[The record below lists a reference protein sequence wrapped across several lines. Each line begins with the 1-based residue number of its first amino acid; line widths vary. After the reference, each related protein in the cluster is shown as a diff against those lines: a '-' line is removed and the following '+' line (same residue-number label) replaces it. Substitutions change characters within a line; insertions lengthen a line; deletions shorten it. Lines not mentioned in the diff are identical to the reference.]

1 MPVSPEQVNVW
12 RAVPTETQTLEFKE
26 AKNQYDTDKLFGYC
40 VAIANEGG
48 GYLIL
53 GVKNAPPREVVG
65 TTAFPNTVAFAERI
79 FQAVGFRVDIDEV
92 THPSGRVLVFSI
104 PSRLKGTAYHLD
116 GKYLMRSGESLVP
129 MSEDQLRKIFAEGR
143 PDWLEEHSQSG
154 LLISDVIRLLDTQTF
169 FDLLKLPY
177 PTDQEGVLDRLTSE
191 RLVDQVGGTY
201 AIRRLGGLLLAKKL
215 SDFPDL
221 VRKAPR
227 VVVYSGKSKLET
239 KLDQTGTVGYA
250 VGFQRLVKFVMSQ
263 IPQNEVVKNALRAE
277 IKLVPDVVIREVVA
291 NAMIHQDFL
300 KTGASMV
307 VDIYSNRIDISNP
320 GEPIVPTDRFI
331 DGYQSRNERLAD
343 FMRRMGICEEK
354 GSGIDKVVHA
364 AEFFQLPAPSFVSHG
379 IRTQV
384 TIYGPV
390 KIGAMDKAD
399 RVRACYQHCALKYV
413 MSERMTNQ
421 SLRQRFGLPESK
433 SAIASQA
440 IAATVEAKLIN
451 LDEKVGTSRRFA
463 RYVPFWA

>member
-1 MPVSPEQVNVW
+1 MPITPEQIDIW

-26 AKNQYDTDKLFGYC
+26 AKNQYDNDKLFGYC

-48 GYLIL
+48 GHMIL
-53 GVKNAPPREVVG
+53 GVKNKAPREVVG
-65 TTAFPNTVAFAERI
+65 TSAYPNLISMAERI
-79 FQAVGFRVDIDEV
+79 FQAVGFRVDIDDV

-143 PDWLEEHSQSG
+143 PDWLEEHSKTS
-154 LLISDVIRLLDTQTF
+154 LPIDEVIRLLDTQTF
-169 FDLLKLPY
+169 FELLKLPY
-177 PTDQEGVLDRLTSE
+177 PADQNGVIGRLMSE
-191 RLVDQVGGTY
+191 RLVDRIGDTY
-201 AIRRLGGLLLAKKL
+201 AIRRLGGLLLAKKIAE
-215 SDFPDL
+215 FPDL
-221 VRKAPR
+221 ARKAAR
-227 VVVYSGKSKLET
+227 VVVYSGKSKLDT
-239 KLDQTGTVGYA
+239 KLDQVGTVGYA
-250 VGFQRLVKFVMSQ
+250 VGFQRLVNFVMSQ
-263 IPQNEVVKNALRAE
+263 MPQNEAIKNALRTE
-277 IKLVPDVVIREVVA
+277 IKLVPEIVIRELVA
-291 NAMIHQDFL
+291 NAIIHQDFSI
-300 KTGASMV
+300 TGASIV

-320 GEPIVPTDRFI
+320 GEPIVPSDRFI

-343 FMRRMGICEEK
+343 FMRRMRICEEK

-364 AEFFQLPAPSFVSHG
+364 AEVYQLPAPSFLSQG

-390 KIGAMDKAD
+390 KISAMDRAD

-421 SLRQRFGLPESK
+421 SLRQRFGLTESK
-433 SAIASQA
+433 SAIVSQA
-440 IAATVEAKLIN
+440 IAATVDAGLVR
-451 LDEKVGTSRRFA
+451 LDEKVGSSKKYA